1 MRLKTCRKLSY
12 QKICRKLLASAG
24 QKIIKIITKSSSRK
38 PLQLHSSSHLACHAL
53 NQSHNCPRVP
63 LQSQSPVQSP
73 VQSHISLRKYVR
85 PLGQQQRRE
94 CVHSRR
100 VIPADPVCGPL
111 WQAPLA
117 ICNCLRSLVCHL
129 CRSTSCH
136 ELAENSTIFLTD
148 FPENC
153 DSHWNKRHTQHSA
166 TLCCTLSRIIIVD
179 CFNALQKL
187 RGISWVLGWVVCS
200 FIGLRAATYRA
211 IKIISSAL

>member
-1 MRLKTCRKLSY
+1 MKVTPNCDAKSRQAASRCKWQLHQVMRLKTCRKLSY

-24 QKIIKIITKSSSRK
+24 RKIITKSSSRK

-63 LQSQSPVQSP
+63 LQSQSPVQS
-73 VQSHISLRKYVR
+73 HISLRKYVR

-111 WQAPLA
+111 RHAPLA

-136 ELAENSTIFLTD
+136 ELAENSTIFL
-148 FPENC
+148 
-153 DSHWNKRHTQHSA
+153 SR
-166 TLCCTLSRIIIVD
+166 LSR
-179 CFNALQKL
+179 KL
-187 RGISWVLGWVVCS
+187 WQSL
-200 FIGLRAATYRA
+200 
-211 IKIISSAL
+211 K